1 MQRVGCARIYH
12 RGCIGEGVVVEPRD
26 VETIDRELE
35 LVTAVAAAIRRL
47 GGSPT
52 NALIDDLL
60 DERIATNRKICE

>member
-1 MQRVGCARIYH
+1 M
-12 RGCIGEGVVVEPRD
+12 EPRD

-52 NALIDDLL
+52 IALIDDLL
-60 DERIATNRKICE
+60 DERIATNRKVCE